1 MDTNMKLRHYLLETT
16 QPFALQEYLFGWY
29 DVKFFKTLKEAQ
41 TFAQKKYNN
50 IVKRN
55 KKAEKDWR
63 PNAYGKEQI
72 HPMRIVDR
80 TVRPPKY
87 FPATKQDEKDWK
99 KQPKNYLQEAK
110 KIVRVKKPDF
120 MTAMG
125 IDPDYSVKEVK
136 PDVFQIAK
144 FTHGKE
150 PTEVYRCEWTGKT
163 WKCNCYSRKGSCK
176 HVDIVQKFVK
186 GKKRNVFDKWEKK

>member
-1 MDTNMKLRHYLLETT
+1 MKLKHYLLETT
-16 QPFALQEYLFGWY
+16 QRFVLQEFLFGWY
-29 DVKFFKTLKEAQ
+29 DVKFFGSLKEAQ
-41 TFAQKKYNN
+41 KFAQRKYNN

-55 KKAEKDWR
+55 KKAAKDWR
-63 PNAYGKEQI
+63 PNSYGQEQI
-72 HPMRIVDR
+72 HAMRIVDR
-80 TVRPPKY
+80 SVSPPKY
-87 FPATKQDEKDWK
+87 YPGTKADK
-99 KQPKNYLQEAK
+99 KQWVAQSKGYLQEAK

-136 PDVFQIAK
+136 PDIFQIAK

-150 PTEVYRCEWTGKT
+150 PTEIYRCEWTGKT

-176 HVDIVQKFVK
+176 HVSIVQKFVK
-186 GKKRNVFDKWEKK
+186 GKKRNVFDKWARK